1 MSGLEQSECFVLFE
15 VSGNIWAVRSRLLQ
29 SVEMPGPVTPVPNTL
44 PFVEGITF
52 ARGQVIP
59 RINLRLRFGLPGIPL
74 DVQART
80 MVVRSG
86 NRTAGMLVDSARETV
101 FIPLDTI
108 RPREEA
114 GHDGPPDSSLRYRE
128 GTAILG
134 SRTVSILNLEE
145 VIEGS

>member
-1 MSGLEQSECFVLFE
+1 MSGPHESECFVLFE
-15 VSGNIWAVRSRLLQ
+15 VSGNTWAVRSQQLQ

-59 RINLRLRFGLPGIPL
+59 RISLRLRFGLPGIPVDL
-74 DVQART
+74 QTRT
-80 MVVRSG
+80 IVVRSG

-108 RPREEA
+108 QPRDEA
-114 GHDGPPDSSLRYRE
+114 DQAGPIDLSLKYRE

-134 SRTVSILNLEE
+134 SRTILILNLQE